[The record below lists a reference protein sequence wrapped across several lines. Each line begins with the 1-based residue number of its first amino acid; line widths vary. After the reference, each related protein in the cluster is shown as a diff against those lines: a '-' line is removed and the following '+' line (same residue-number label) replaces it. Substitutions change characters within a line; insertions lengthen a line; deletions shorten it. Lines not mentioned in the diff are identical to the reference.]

1 MRTVPTYS
9 LYGVNSSEPLLDQ
22 LHFESIAS
30 RSQLYAWEIKP
41 HRHERFLQFLY
52 IHRGSG
58 EALLEGRKERLAS
71 GSLITVPPHHV
82 HGFVFAPDVD
92 GIIVTMTDT
101 YLRTLLAG
109 LPGTVPL
116 FEHPRHD
123 RVARR
128 HALAGTLALF
138 REEMES
144 VSPWRGASLSALLTL
159 MLVGIARIAEASAP
173 AKTQAGSRPAR
184 HFRQFQ
190 QLLETDY
197 REQNDIAYYA
207 GAIGVTPTQL
217 NRICRQLAGHS
228 ALQLIHAR
236 VLAEAQR
243 DLLFSD
249 LDIKQIAMTL
259 GFSDA
264 GYFSRFFARLTGQT
278 PTAFRESGRARLP
291 AFAIKDAMNATDT
304 AGVADA

>member
-30 RSQLYAWEIKP
+30 RSQLHAWEIKP
-41 HRHERFLQFLY
+41 HRHERFLQILY
-52 IHRGSG
+52 IHSGSG

-82 HGFVFAPDVD
+82 HGFVFSPDVD
-92 GIIVTMTDT
+92 GFIVTMTDS

-109 LPGTVPL
+109 VPGTLPL
-116 FEHPRHD
+116 FEQPRHD

-144 VSPWRGASLSALLTL
+144 VSPWRGASLLALLTL
-159 MLVGIARIAEASAP
+159 VLVGIARIAEASAP
-173 AKTQAGSRPAR
+173 AKTLAGSRPAR
-184 HFRQFQ
+184 HFQQFQ

-197 REQNDIAYYA
+197 REQKEITYYA
-207 GAIGVTPTQL
+207 DAIGVTSTQL
-217 NRICRQLAGHS
+217 NRICRQLAGQS
-228 ALQLIHAR
+228 ALQFIHAR

-264 GYFSRFFARLTGQT
+264 GYFSRFFARLAGQT
-278 PTAFRESGRARLP
+278 PTAFRDSGRARLP
-291 AFAIKDAMNATDT
+291 AFAVRDA
-304 AGVADA
+304 

>member
-30 RSQLYAWEIKP
+30 RSQLYEWEIKP
-41 HRHERFLQFLY
+41 HRHERFLQILY

-58 EALLEGRKERLAS
+58 EALLEGKRERLAG

-82 HGFVFAPDVD
+82 HGFVFSPDVD
-92 GIIVTMTDT
+92 GIIVTMTDS

-109 LPGTVPL
+109 VPGTLAL

-128 HALAGTLALF
+128 HALASTLALF
-138 REEMES
+138 RMEMES
-144 VSPWRGASLSALLTL
+144 VLPWRGASLSALLTL
-159 MLVGIARIAEASAP
+159 VLVGIARVADAAAPPQARAS
-173 AKTQAGSRPAR
+173 SRPVR
-184 HFRQFQ
+184 HFQQFQ

-197 REQNDIAYYA
+197 RGQKEIAHYA
-207 GAIGVTPTQL
+207 DAIGVTSTQL
-217 NRICRQLAGHS
+217 NRICRKLAGQS

-264 GYFSRFFARLTGQT
+264 GYFSRFFARLVGQT

-291 AFAIKDAMNATDT
+291 AFATRE
-304 AGVADA
+304 G